1 MNPRERAQ
9 WWVENDP
16 NEETV
21 QQVKELLLDES
32 SEGIAQ
38 VNALFTGNLEFG
50 TAGLRGP
57 MGPGPVRMNDLTVI
71 QAAQGL
77 IAHMLEAFGD
87 GAKTGG
93 IVLGYDHRAKGTL
106 NSKRF
111 ALLTAAAAVSKG
123 VRVYMFSKFVATPLV
138 PFAIQKFGAVAGVM
152 VTASHN
158 PAADNGYKVYWSNG
172 AQIISPVDANIATA
186 IRLNE
191 NPWGGVEFYKKVT
204 EAELWQNDL
213 VVDVTEKTVVDYMA
227 MVTKT
232 VSYLDGKYANIR
244 NEKSSLPGITYT
256 AMHGI
261 GYHYSKALFES
272 FGLPPFTP
280 TPEQIFPDPTFPTVE
295 FPNPEEG
302 KGALVLAIA
311 AADKANDSIILAND
325 PDADR
330 LAVAE
335 WVPEGSDGTYRPRVP
350 GEAGSWRVFTGNE
363 IGALFA
369 SWQYRWY
376 LERGGKPSDAVMIA
390 STVSSKLIA
399 SMANVEGFTFEETLT
414 GFKWMGNSME
424 KYEKMGKSVLFAFE
438 EAIGFANC
446 SYIRDKDGV
455 SASAVLGEMVL
466 TLASEGL
473 TLSGMLNKIYEK
485 YGYFITNNGYVFVDE
500 KSKTEA
506 IFTRLINEGH
516 YWHRLG
522 TFVVKSIRDLTGV
535 GFDSDAPD
543 GKPTLPTSSGSYMV
557 TYKFTDGTVLTL
569 RTSGTEPKLKWYAE
583 SKGETYEIAKAKA
596 IDIVRLV
603 VDEMIRCDV
612 HNLKRPTLLLE

>member
-16 NEETV
+16 NEETAS
-21 QQVKELLLDES
+21 QIKALLLDES
-32 SEGIAQ
+32 AEGIAK
-38 VNALFTGNLEFG
+38 VNTLFTGNLEFG

-57 MGPGPVRMNDLTVI
+57 MGPGPIQMNDLTVI

-77 IAHMLEAFGD
+77 IANMLSKFGD
-87 GAKTGG
+87 AAKTDG
-93 IVLGYDHRAKGTL
+93 IVLGYDHRARGTL

-111 ALLTAAAAVSKG
+111 AILTAAAALTKG
-123 VRVYMFSKFVATPLV
+123 VKVYMFSKFVATPLV
-138 PFAIQKFGAVAGVM
+138 PFSIRKFGAVAGVM

-172 AQIISPVDANIATA
+172 AQIISPVDADIAAA
-186 IRLNE
+186 IRANE
-191 NPWGGVEFYKKVT
+191 NPWGGVDYYKGISEVALWENSLVT
-204 EAELWQNDL
+204 DIT
-213 VVDVTEKTVVDYMA
+213 DVAIPDYMA
-227 MVTKT
+227 CVTKS
-232 VSYLDGKYANIR
+232 VSYLNGKYANAR
-244 NEKSSLPGITYT
+244 NDNNSLPGIAYT

-261 GYHYSKALFES
+261 GYNYSKALFEA
-272 FGLPPFTP
+272 FNLPPFTP
-280 TPEQIFPDPTFPTVE
+280 TPEQVLPDPTFPTVE

-302 KGALVLAIA
+302 KGALLLAIA

-350 GEAGSWRVFTGNE
+350 GEAGAWRVFTGNE

-369 SWQYRWY
+369 SWQYRWF

-390 STVSSKLIA
+390 STVSSKLIS
-399 SMANVEGFTFEETLT
+399 SMARIEGFTFEETLT

-446 SYIRDKDGV
+446 SQIRDKDGV
-455 SASAVLGEMVL
+455 SAAAVLGEMVL
-466 TLASEGL
+466 ALASEGL
-473 TLSGMLNKIYEK
+473 TLSGMLNKIYQK
-485 YGYFITNNGYVFVDE
+485 YGYFITNNGYVFVDQ
-500 KSKTEA
+500 KSKTDA
-506 IFTRLINEGH
+506 IFARLINEGH
-516 YWHRLG
+516 YWHRMG
-522 TFVVKSIRDLTGV
+522 TFVVQAIRDLTGV
-535 GFDSDAPD
+535 GWDSDSLD

-557 TYKFTDGTVLTL
+557 TYKVRSNRVNLFSFF
-569 RTSGTEPKLKWYAE
+569 RS
-583 SKGETYEIAKAKA
+583 SIAHF
-596 IDIVRLV
+596 L
-603 VDEMIRCDV
+603 
-612 HNLKRPTLLLE
+612 NP